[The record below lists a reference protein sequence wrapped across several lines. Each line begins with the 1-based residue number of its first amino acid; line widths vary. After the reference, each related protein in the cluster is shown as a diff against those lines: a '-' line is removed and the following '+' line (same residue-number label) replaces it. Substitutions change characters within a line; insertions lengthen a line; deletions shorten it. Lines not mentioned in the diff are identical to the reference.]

1 MKQSTAPSKASFLAS
16 YLIIAILVVLPFYTL
31 LSVWASSNFG
41 HLNAL
46 RVFKELLLLPLGA
59 YAAILVVKNKPLLQ
73 RWAGSWLVRLILAY
87 GLFTMAYG
95 LTLVARHSVA
105 TPAVLQGLI
114 LNLRFLWLFMVVWA
128 VSYANPLIRNQ
139 WAKIVLIPASLA
151 VSFGLLQRLV
161 LPMDFLKHFGYGPST
176 IDAVETVDQKL
187 GYQRIQSGLRGANP
201 FGAYLVVVLTAAVA
215 YVKRH
220 AYLWLLIAAGLLALF
235 FTYSRSAWIG
245 VVVSLACY
253 GWLTVS
259 NRRARR
265 QMLVIAT
272 VLVLLFGMATWVLRN
287 NDLVQNSLFHAD
299 ETSQAVSSNSQRANA
314 LNQGLREVAQEP
326 LGRGPGTAGPAS
338 VRNNGQVRIAEN
350 YFLQIGQELGW
361 LGLSLFVAINAL
373 VAWELWRRTT
383 TLAKVL
389 LATLVGIT
397 VVNLISHAW
406 ADDAL
411 SLLWW
416 GLAGAAIMNK
426 E

>member
-1 MKQSTAPSKASFLAS
+1 M
-16 YLIIAILVVLPFYTL
+16 
-31 LSVWASSNFG
+31 
-41 HLNAL
+41 
-46 RVFKELLLLPLGA
+46 
-59 YAAILVVKNKPLLQ
+59 
-73 RWAGSWLVRLILAY
+73 
-87 GLFTMAYG
+87 
-95 LTLVARHSVA
+95 
-105 TPAVLQGLI
+105 
-114 LNLRFLWLFMVVWA
+114 
-128 VSYANPLIRNQ
+128 
-139 WAKIVLIPASLA
+139 
-151 VSFGLLQRLV
+151 
-161 LPMDFLKHFGYGPST
+161 
-176 IDAVETVDQKL
+176 
-187 GYQRIQSGLRGANP
+187 
-201 FGAYLVVVLTAAVA
+201 A

-350 YFLQIGQELGW
+350 NFLQIGQELGW